1 MYLRETRQKRA
12 DGSYLTH
19 LQIAESVW
27 DPVKNCGRADDPG
40 VAERLRRLARSILRR
55 CSPEE
60 IVAQD
65 PSWCLLDAWPYGDIY
80 VLEQLWQRLG
90 MAEVLREVLDPRK
103 LDFPLERAPS
113 SLCACL

>member
-1 MYLRETRQKRA
+1 MTYMYLRETRQRRA

-19 LQIAESVW
+19 LQIAESLW
-27 DPVKNCGRADDPG
+27 DPVKRHPHIRILYNCGRAEDPG

-65 PSWCLLDAWPYGDIY
+65 PSWRLLDAWP
-80 VLEQLWQRLG
+80 
-90 MAEVLREVLDPRK
+90 
-103 LDFPLERAPS
+103 
-113 SLCACL
+113 